1 MSLVWTL
8 RVRSNTRYLEG
19 LCKCLGATFPGQKR
33 VSLGKGFLLALVRD
47 LNERP
52 PILLGKELDAVVHE
66 SKEETE
72 ETGLET
78 VEWSNWGK
86 SMWFNLKDAAIF

>member
-1 MSLVWTL
+1 M
-8 RVRSNTRYLEG
+8 
-19 LCKCLGATFPGQKR
+19 
-33 VSLGKGFLLALVRD
+33 SLGKGFLLALVRD

-78 VEWSNWGK
+78 VE
-86 SMWFNLKDAAIF
+86 